1 MKLLNPDS
9 ESLHKPLPT
18 FDDSQLKD
26 DGYKTRQEL
35 VDDMFKFMA
44 KAGGI
49 GLTANQVGIN
59 LNMFVLGGHP
69 SIEDGLK
76 LACFNPVIVSMSQEK
91 VKMKEGCLSYP
102 FIFLNIERSRK
113 CVGKYEDA
121 DGELKEAH
129 LDGYMSRIF
138 QHEYEHTQGKSM
150 IDGVSKFRF
159 DLAKKKAEKLATKHA
174 RELQRIK
181 REKDDKSDI

>member
-26 DGYKTRQEL
+26 YGYKTRQEL

-76 LACFNPVIVSMSQEK
+76 LACFNPSRDRKFGGS
-91 VKMKEGCLSYP
+91 L
-102 FIFLNIERSRK
+102 LNSPESSTLILMFSSSSRPSAPP
-113 CVGKYEDA
+113 Y
-121 DGELKEAH
+121 
-129 LDGYMSRIF
+129 
-138 QHEYEHTQGKSM
+138 
-150 IDGVSKFRF
+150 
-159 DLAKKKAEKLATKHA
+159 
-174 RELQRIK
+174 
-181 REKDDKSDI
+181 

>member
-1 MKLLNPDS
+1 MILKVIDIEFKRRLMG
-9 ESLHKPLPT
+9 KPANVR
-18 FDDSQLKD
+18 
-26 DGYKTRQEL
+26 GRE
-35 VDDMFKFMA
+35 V
-44 KAGGI
+44 I
-49 GLTANQVGIN
+49 GN
-59 LNMFVLGGHP
+59 LISNT
-69 SIEDGLK
+69 II
-76 LACFNPVIVSMSQEK
+76 VIVSMSQEK